1 MDGENEER
9 RTERPVRMRTKV
21 GGEVGSAEA
30 GWQGGKGGRVAGKTG
45 FPEGETGLNPLT
57 PSPGGSTAPR
67 YNPGLYAHHLGGN
80 VRGTDC

>member
-30 GWQGGKGGRVAGKTG
+30 GWQGGKGGRVAGWQVKQG
-45 FPEGETGLNPLT
+45 
-57 PSPGGSTAPR
+57 SPRAKQ
-67 YNPGLYAHHLGGN
+67 
-80 VRGTDC
+80 V